1 MIVIFVSECEHKALK
16 RTRKILNQYAN
27 QIGQRT
33 WLTHMS
39 EEGLQHIHSLLR
51 QASSRHMAVACHR
64 VLGRTRTALLWVVG
78 SRKHFN
84 ADGIF
89 AFSTT
94 QQDVLNIP
102 KQASPMQRLCAYL
115 SELAGFFHDIG
126 KDNAFFQE
134 KLQAAIQGNQQRI
147 TDPVRHELLST
158 VLVKALVKKVC
169 QVKTWP
175 KNDESWVNALSNKQQ
190 LSAYF
195 SQLVEDGGWLV
206 DIDQSHESPLPLPIK
221 TLQAPLL
228 WAWLWLIV
236 SHHRV
241 PFGKYKDSQS
251 NKIILTCKNH
261 VNGSS
266 SEQENDKD
274 DLHNNLRPADTEQRF
289 WEQDQQW
296 LKGVAHCIQKIQHWL
311 TNHQALLQDPQW
323 QQTFLTTII
332 HYSRTGMMC
341 ADHAVS
347 AKDNRGDNLES
358 NSPLSLLANTA
369 KGKET
374 SPGALLG
381 NHLFNVG
388 KQASSMTRSL
398 WQPNLSLPAIEK
410 TDLPAP
416 LRSQP
421 CEPKHSVYA
430 WQDSACNAV
439 KSVNKAGENA
449 GFIGLVQ
456 AGTGYGKTRGCARIM
471 ATISPELRYT
481 VIIGLRSLTLQTGQV
496 YRKELELASAQLTVL
511 VGESFIKRLMKYEES
526 CAQGSESLAAE
537 NEEGLMVDGDPDVHL
552 LPQALSILLDK
563 KIKQQKLLA
572 SPVVVC
578 TADYLAAAADAR
590 RGSHLIAML
599 RLLSADLV
607 IDEVDNFDETAL
619 VVLGKLVYLSGLA
632 GRRVLLSSATLSP
645 SIASAMFSAY
655 RAGYLHYCHRLEIT
669 KPQVAVGWFSHLS
682 TLCKTHWINDDDDHK
697 ALKKFNTIH
706 AKHSQKLIT
715 HMDQQPAKRKV
726 EWLKVPDNFTLPM
739 LPNLL
744 YQAAQ
749 TLHQRFAQTDPKT
762 GKKLSI
768 GLIRVSHVSS
778 CWYLSSQLTD
788 VNSGSGWEHQV
799 VCYHARLPGLARMHT
814 EKWLDQALH
823 RKKPDALWDEPL
835 IRQLLDNTEAEQVL
849 IMVVATGVEEV
860 GRDHDFDWGILE
872 PSSTRSVV
880 QCGGRILRHRDLL
893 ITESNIILLPT
904 VIQYWLNPTGS
915 VVYQNPGVETKKHYE
930 LSTKQAEALYPKS
943 WQEKLDA
950 RYNLAIPSSSEAEIT
965 ALEHQRQYDYLHTTS
980 NARTCDQDLKKAEG
994 YNLVDWCNDPLLAAN
1009 DRHSKGNPFR
1019 QHRNKILYWC
1029 DNQDDWWQIIVKTS
1043 GKQQGNPVS
1052 ANSAINL
1059 KMNVNENR
1067 LLLQQLFSSAQIED
1081 EYQSLKS
1088 LLYQDNDDDYTR
1100 QMLLGF
1106 EFENNGQTLLQISY
1120 HFWLGAT
1127 KKHNGW
1133 E

>member
-33 WLTHMS
+33 WLTRMS

-89 AFSTT
+89 AFSAT
-94 QQDVLNIP
+94 QQDVLKTP

-126 KDNAFFQE
+126 KDNAFFQQ

-147 TDPVRHELLST
+147 ADPVRHELLSIE
-158 VLVKALVKKVC
+158 LVKALIANSCKVKK
-169 QVKTWP
+169 WP
-175 KNDESWVNALSNKQQ
+175 KNDEAWINALANKQQ
-190 LSAYF
+190 LSSYF
-195 SQLVEDGGWLV
+195 SLLVEDGTWLV
-206 DIDQSHESPLPLPIK
+206 NHDQCKDSSLPLPRKIN
-221 TLQAPLL
+221 QAPLL

-251 NKIILTCKNH
+251 NKLTLTCENH
-261 VNGSS
+261 INGHS
-266 SEQENDKD
+266 SELNNYQN
-274 DLHNNLRPADTEQRF
+274 DLHNNLRPADTEHRF
-289 WEQDQQW
+289 WEQNQQW
-296 LKGVAHCIQKIQHWL
+296 LNSVVHCIQKIQHWL
-311 TNHQALLQDPQW
+311 TNQQALLQDLQW
-323 QQTFLTTII
+323 QQTFFTTVI

-347 AKDNRGDNLES
+347 AKDNRGDDPES
-358 NSPLSLLANTA
+358 NSALALLANTA
-369 KGKET
+369 KRKEA

-381 NHLFNVG
+381 HHLFNVG

-398 WQPNLSLPAIEK
+398 WQPNLSLSAIEK

-416 LRSQP
+416 LCSQP
-421 CEPKHSVYA
+421 CELENSAYA
-430 WQDSACNAV
+430 WQDSACHVV
-439 KSVNKAGENA
+439 KPVKKAGENT

-481 VIIGLRSLTLQTGQV
+481 VVIGLRSLTLQTGQV
-496 YRKELELASAQLTVL
+496 YRKELELTAAQLTVL
-511 VGESFIKRLMKYEES
+511 VGESFIKRLMQYDES
-526 CAQGSESLAAE
+526 SAQGSESLAAE
-537 NEEGLMVDGDPDVHL
+537 NEKGLTVDGDPDVHL
-552 LPQALSILLDK
+552 LPQALSILLDR

-578 TADYLAAAADAR
+578 TADHLTAAADAR
-590 RGSHLIAML
+590 RGSHLIATL

-645 SIASAMFSAY
+645 AIASEMFNAY
-655 RAGYLHYCHRLEIT
+655 RAGYLHYCRRLEIE

-682 TLCKTHWINDDDDHK
+682 TLCQMHWINDDDNHK
-697 ALKKFNTIH
+697 ALKKFDAIH
-706 AKHSQKLIT
+706 TKHSQQLIT
-715 HMDQQPAKRKV
+715 HMDQQSVKRKI
-726 EWLKVPDNFTLPM
+726 EWLKVPDNFTLSM

-749 TLHQRFAQTDPKT
+749 TLHQRFAQIDPHT
-762 GKKLSI
+762 GKQLSI
-768 GLIRVSHVSS
+768 GLIRFSHVSS
-778 CWYLSSQLTD
+778 CWYLSRQLTQVKSAPD
-788 VNSGSGWEHQV
+788 WEHQV
-799 VCYHARLPGLARMHT
+799 VCYHARLSGLARMHT
-814 EKWLDQALH
+814 EKWLDQALY
-823 RKKPDALWDEPL
+823 RKKPDALWVNPL
-835 IRQLLDNTEAEQVL
+835 IRHLLNSTEASQVL

-872 PSSTRSVV
+872 PSLTRSVV
-880 QCGGRILRHRDLL
+880 QCGGRLLRHRNLV
-893 ITESNIILLPT
+893 ITQPNIILLPT
-904 VIQYWLNPTGS
+904 VINHWLNPSHS
-915 VVYQNPGVETKKHYE
+915 VVYQNPGVESEHYV

-950 RYNLAIPSSSEAEIT
+950 RYNLAIPSSAEAEIT
-965 ALEHQRQYDYLHTTS
+965 ALEHQRQYDYLHSTS
-980 NARTCDQDLKKAEG
+980 KARTCNQDLKKAEG
-994 YNLVDWCNDPLLAAN
+994 YNLIDWCSDPLLAAN

-1019 QHRNKILYWC
+1019 QHRDKVLCWC
-1029 DNQDDWWQIIVKTS
+1029 DNQSDWWQIIVKTS
-1043 GKQQGNPVS
+1043 GKQQGQPVS
-1052 ANSAINL
+1052 ANNAINSEVS
-1059 KMNVNENR
+1059 VNESR
-1067 LLLQQLFSSAQIED
+1067 LLLQYLFSSAQIED

-1088 LLYQDNDDDYTR
+1088 LLYQDNDDDDTR

-1106 EFENNGQTLLQISY
+1106 EFEHDGQTLLQIQY
-1120 HFWLGAT
+1120 HFWLGAS